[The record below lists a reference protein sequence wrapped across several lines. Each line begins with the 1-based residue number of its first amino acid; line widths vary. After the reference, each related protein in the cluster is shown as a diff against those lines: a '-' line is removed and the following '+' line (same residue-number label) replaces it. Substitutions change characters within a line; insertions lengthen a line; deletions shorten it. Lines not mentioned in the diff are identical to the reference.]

1 VITLPDPSPPTPSTD
16 SPTAYIVSM
25 GWAQRRTLAGAVAVG
40 MLWMGAQAAIPLV
53 LGNTVDAGLVRD
65 DHRDLVIGC
74 LLITAL
80 GVASALAGM
89 VRHRFAVS
97 NWLLGALRT
106 QHLVGHHV
114 ADHGLSVSSRT
125 TTGEVVQAI
134 STDAPRFADLMDIAA
149 RTAGAALSFVGV
161 TIYLLRIDLAIGLFV
176 AIGIPLLA
184 AGSIVLVRPL
194 QTRQARHRAAE
205 GELTSL
211 GADTVAGLRVLRGI
225 GGEDQ
230 FTARYAE
237 RSQQVRR
244 AGVGVAGLQAMLEAA
259 QVLLPGLFLA
269 GLTWLAAHGVVEGRL
284 GLGDLVTVYA
294 VTAFLRLPL
303 EIFTQALSRWVR
315 ARVAAQRIIAVVGG
329 AGLSD
334 DGEEA
339 APAPGGALHDPSS
352 GLTVVPG
359 QLTGLVSAQPEAGI
373 AITDRFAR
381 LSEGSASLGGV
392 ALDRLP
398 ADEVRRRIL
407 LSDAEPWLFSG
418 TLRDQID
425 PLGGHTDEQVLAA
438 VRTADAEDVLSG
450 LTEGLDAPISE
461 RGRDF
466 SGGQRQ
472 RLALARAVL
481 LAGRSEVEVLLLV
494 EPTSAVDAHTEARI
508 AERLKAARGGA
519 TTVVVSAS
527 PLLLDRCDRV
537 VLLEEGRVVAEGTHR
552 ELLHTDERYRD
563 IVVRT
568 EKVSQ
573 EAGR

>member
-1 VITLPDPSPPTPSTD
+1 
-16 SPTAYIVSM
+16 
-25 GWAQRRTLAGAVAVG
+25 
-40 MLWMGAQAAIPLV
+40 
-53 LGNTVDAGLVRD
+53 
-65 DHRDLVIGC
+65 
-74 LLITAL
+74 
-80 GVASALAGM
+80 
-89 VRHRFAVS
+89 
-97 NWLLGALRT
+97 
-106 QHLVGHHV
+106 
-114 ADHGLSVSSRT
+114 
-125 TTGEVVQAI
+125 VVQAI

-149 RTAGAALSFVGV
+149 RTAGALVSFLAV
-161 TIYLLRIDLAIGLFV
+161 TVYLLRIDLAIGLFV

-184 AGSIVLVRPL
+184 VGSIVLVRPL
-194 QTRQARHRAAE
+194 QTRQSQHRAAE

-225 GGEDQ
+225 GGEEQ

-244 AGVGVAGLQAMLEAA
+244 AGVRVAGPQALLEAA
-259 QVLLPGLFLA
+259 QVLLPGIFLA
-269 GLTWLAAHGVVEGRL
+269 GLTWLAAHGVVDGRL

-294 VTAFLRLPL
+294 VTAFLRVPL

-315 ARVAAQRIIAVVGG
+315 ARVAAQRIIAVLGQ

-334 DGEEA
+334 DGQEA
-339 APAPGGALHDPSS
+339 VPPPGGALHDPSS
-352 GLTVVPG
+352 GLTVVPR
-359 QLTGLVSAQPEAGI
+359 QLTGLVSGRPEAGI

-381 LSEGSASLGGV
+381 LGGGAQAPGSLGGV
-392 ALDRLP
+392 ALDRIP
-398 ADEVRRRIL
+398 VEEVRRRIL
-407 LSDAEPWLFSG
+407 LSDAEPWLFTG

-425 PLGGHTDEQVLAA
+425 PLGQHTDEEVLAA
-438 VRTADAEDVLSG
+438 VRTADAEDVLAG
-450 LTEGLDAPISE
+450 LADGLDATISE

-472 RLALARAVL
+472 RLSLARAVL
-481 LAGRSEVEVLLLV
+481 LAGRPGVEVLLLV

-508 AERLKAARGGA
+508 AERLRASREGA

-552 ELLHTDERYRD
+552 ELLRTDERYRD
-563 IVVRT
+563 VVIRT